1 MFYFLVSPF
10 LTYNAILI
18 AAAVIPAIFL
28 LIRVYRS
35 DRLEKETPM
44 LLGRLVL
51 AGIVSTQIALLL
63 ERISSNILYNF
74 VDYDTTLYRVL
85 LYFVC
90 VAVSEEGAKY
100 FVLKRNTWRS
110 VEFNCLFDGLVYA
123 TFVSLGFALWENI
136 SYVMHYGLTNAV
148 VRAFTAIPGHAC
160 FGVFMGVFYSA
171 SKMYSCRGDRSRSKM
186 FAFLSVLVP
195 VLIHGAY
202 DYIATINSEY
212 ISYYFVAFIIVLF
225 VVSNMIIKNLSANDR
240 YMDFRPPY
248 EQSGQFY
255 DDNDNGPF

>member
-1 MFYFLVSPF
+1 MFYFLVSPY

-18 AAAVIPAIFL
+18 AAAVIPAVFL

-35 DRLEKETPM
+35 DRLEKEAPL

-51 AGIVSTQIALLL
+51 AGVISTQIALLL
-63 ERISSNILYNF
+63 ERVSSNLLYNF

-100 FVLKRNTWRS
+100 FVLKRNTWNS
-110 VEFNCLFDGLVYA
+110 PEFNCIFDGLVYA

-136 SYVMHYGLTNAV
+136 SYVMHYGFANAV

-171 SKMYSCRGDRSRSKM
+171 SKMYECRGDLTRSKT

-202 DYIATINSEY
+202 DYIATINEEG
-212 ISYYFVAFIIVLF
+212 ISMYFVAFIVVLF
-225 VVSNMIIKNLSANDR
+225 IVSNMVIRNMSINDR
-240 YMDFRPPY
+240 YLDFYVPDDQP
-248 EQSGQFY
+248 QQFY
-255 DDNDNGPF
+255 DDDNGPF